1 MTTLRNVH
9 LALQEFAAKNHI
21 ALDPLAS
28 VGHITL
34 TVENTY
40 RIHITPIQG
49 GALVLTG
56 RLCALP
62 EEPVEQ
68 ESVIDKVLDLAYINA
83 RDTEVYPALE
93 PDQESIAL
101 QMLVAPHI
109 KLWSFEKKLEQFTN
123 QFSIWRD
130 YLNKKN

>member
-1 MTTLRNVH
+1 MTTLRNMH
-9 LALQEFAAKNHI
+9 LALQEFATKNNI

-34 TVENTY
+34 TVENAY
-40 RIHITPIQG
+40 RIHITPIQE
-49 GALVLTG
+49 GALVFTG

-62 EEPVEQ
+62 ESPIEQ
-68 ESVIDKVLDLAYINA
+68 ENLIDKVLNLAYINA
-83 RDTEVYPALE
+83 RNTEVYPALE
-93 PDQESIAL
+93 PDQESITL
-101 QMLVAPHI
+101 QMLIAPHI